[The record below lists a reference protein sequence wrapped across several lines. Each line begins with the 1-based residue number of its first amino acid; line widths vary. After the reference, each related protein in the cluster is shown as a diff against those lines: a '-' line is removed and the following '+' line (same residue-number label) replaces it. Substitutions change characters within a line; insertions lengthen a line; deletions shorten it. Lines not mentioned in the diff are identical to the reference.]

1 MKKRSKAEDF
11 LRAMSTEPTENLT
24 RPNVIDSSPAK
35 RREKTATRVGLKHIG
50 GYFDPETVERIAVLR
65 ARLALNNSELIKL
78 AIDELHRKHK
88 AQRAFGDA

>member
-11 LRAMSTEPTENLT
+11 LRAMNTEPVDNLT
-24 RPNVIDSSPAK
+24 KPSVIESSSAK
-35 RREKTATRVGLKHIG
+35 RREKAVTRIGLKHIG

-65 ARLALNNSELIKL
+65 ARLDLNNSELIKL

>member
-11 LRAMSTEPTENLT
+11 LRAMNTEPVENLT
-24 RPNVIDSSPAK
+24 KPSVIDSSYAK
-35 RREKTATRVGLKHIG
+35 RREKAVTRIGLKHIG

-65 ARLALNNSELIKL
+65 ARLDLNNSELIKL

>member
-24 RPNVIDSSPAK
+24 RPNVIDSSATK